1 MYVSSANN
9 SYQKSAT
16 SVSHSGPGAGLDI
29 VGMTTTMTVAKLR
42 CPWAA
47 AAESSCWH
55 VSRRSCP
62 GAAMEL
68 SEGLIHVL
76 RNPTTMGGNE

>member
-1 MYVSSANN
+1 MIYIYMYVSSANN

-29 VGMTTTMTVAKLR
+29 VGMTTGAKLR

-62 GAAMEL
+62 GAAMEP
-68 SEGLIHVL
+68 SWVDSHV
-76 RNPTTMGGNE
+76 T